1 MKEFVHISSCFGTL
15 KRQKEKDTDTVD
27 SGHLELIQQADDPA
41 AVGMSAGRAA
51 GLRGEERSK
60 AGEAEG
66 QSRKKMFLFSSGV
79 IKKQTAD

>member
-27 SGHLELIQQADDPA
+27 SGHLELIQQPDDPA

-51 GLRGEERSK
+51 SLRGEERRK

-66 QSRKKMFLFSSGV
+66 QSRKKILFSSEV
-79 IKKQTAD
+79 IKKQTDD